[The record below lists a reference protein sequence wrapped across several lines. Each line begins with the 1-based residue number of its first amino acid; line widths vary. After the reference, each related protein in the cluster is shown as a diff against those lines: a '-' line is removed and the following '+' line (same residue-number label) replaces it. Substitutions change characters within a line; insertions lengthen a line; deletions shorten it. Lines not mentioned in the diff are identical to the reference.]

1 MTAEE
6 MSICFG
12 PALRTLCMFS
22 VFIFD
27 LGAFQEKSS
36 PGGDGRRRGGGRR
49 AVDVVVGSQQRK
61 VGGNIQSKDNLL
73 LSSLHPTL
81 HLHSEWT
88 VEWGGDIL
96 TVRLTLIY
104 TGMY

>member
-1 MTAEE
+1 
-6 MSICFG
+6 
-12 PALRTLCMFS
+12 MFS

-81 HLHSEWT
+81 LLHSEWT